1 MRRTSSLPGGVV
13 NRFDELTTS
22 LAGRGSAG
30 GWLMIRAW
38 CECDPGIG
46 ERDLTLGMQ
55 QRNQR

>member
-1 MRRTSSLPGGVV
+1 MV

-22 LAGRGSAG
+22 LAGRGSAD